1 MVDREKKEETK
12 ADKRSKKVKYALVDE
27 VDKTLKRHVDNLSIK
42 LLFGVLLALFTALLV
57 ILPDIYLKN
66 EIYYESRDIAKLYN
80 EYSVLKAENRA
91 LKQKLEKIKFKNQ
104 VLDTIF

>member
-1 MVDREKKEETK
+1 MAKEARVDKKE
-12 ADKRSKKVKYALVDE
+12 KY
-27 VDKTLKRHVDNLSIK
+27 TLLNEIEKHQKRHVDNLSAK
-42 LLFGVLLALFTALLV
+42 LLLGVLLALFTALLV

-80 EYSVLKAENRA
+80 EYSVLKEENRA

>member
-1 MVDREKKEETK
+1 MKESIKTKKIRK
-12 ADKRSKKVKYALVDE
+12 AKYTLLDE
-27 VDKTLKRHVDNLSIK
+27 VESQRKRDVENLSVK
-42 LLFGVLLALFTALLV
+42 LLLGVLLALFTALLV

-66 EIYYESRDIAKLYN
+66 EIYYQSRDIAKLYN
-80 EYSVLKAENRA
+80 EYSVLKEENRA

>member
-1 MVDREKKEETK
+1 MKGEDKSTKK
-12 ADKRSKKVKYALVDE
+12 AKYTLLDE
-27 VDKTLKRHVDNLSIK
+27 VESYRKRHVDNLSVK
-42 LLFGVLLALFTALLV
+42 LLLGVLLALFTALLV
-57 ILPDIYLKN
+57 VLPDIYLKN

-80 EYSVLKAENRA
+80 EYSVLKEENRA